1 VKLPA
6 RDINW
11 RRDRPRACGWSGR
24 MQRDNRTI
32 KGDGPKQNQEDTVVM
47 FDMQNRKLGPYWATI
62 TKRILTSVMDGRY
75 PCTAE
80 MAS

>member
-1 VKLPA
+1 
-6 RDINW
+6 
-11 RRDRPRACGWSGR
+11 